1 MVQHG
6 NTQHGGEQDEGGGSE
21 AGAARSD
28 AEKAGPHPP
37 VRLVAGAYLL
47 TVNAVEGSEIEPCPS
62 AELPGEPRK
71 LSPEERPSQGPAA
84 TLTGGTPAG
93 VFAIPMLERE
103 EERELLARQLARGRS
118 VRLTGPSG
126 AGRTTLLNAV
136 AEDVAGLAPDGVVRL
151 SGYHRTP
158 EDLLQELFSAVHDAP
173 RHRPSVAEIREAL
186 HDVGAVVIIDDLA
199 FGGAA
204 LDRLLDATPEC
215 AFLLA
220 ATPDVAAPSADA
232 HVEEVPLSGLS
243 RTGCL
248 ELLELAVRR
257 PLTNEETDAA
267 GDLWFGSEGS
277 SEGLPLRFVQ
287 AGALLR
293 HDTAEVLSSCAD
305 DGVSALVA
313 GQLSD
318 EAREALRFALS
329 LGGELPH
336 HTRMPALT
344 GDPQAGDAVA
354 ELAGAGLVTPAGAR
368 FRLAAGVSEELNAA
382 GYADGTDNRA
392 LSAAHHYSWWTGHH
406 SAGAERVGAEADAVL
421 AAVHGAHRGGH
432 ASAAVL
438 LARTAAP
445 VLAGTLRWSVWERML
460 RAGQEAARTSGEVA
474 QEAYFHHELGV
485 LALCGGQLQRAH
497 AELDASIA
505 LRGALADQQGTVAG
519 RRALALVTDLM
530 AEAEHE
536 QQSEYGSGQA
546 ASPPTAPAA
555 VPIPEP
561 QPEPASLAHE
571 APTSRLAGAF
581 RQGSGAQREIRRD
594 ESETARTVAATAR
607 HRTGDGAGGKGGT
620 HAAVRSSR
628 GRSRRG
634 NMAAAG
640 AGAVLMAVLGTI
652 MGLGSMPDDGPG
664 PSDRGDK
671 PGSSSTQPEESDLNA
686 DDPESGSPESK
697 DRKSESPSSSSKAP
711 GASDSASGP
720 RPSDSSS
727 EPGEKPSGSEPGSA
741 GGSDGSGGSDNGGS
755 GNGGSDSGGSD
766 GGGTDGG
773 TDDGGTSDGGTDS
786 GGTDGGTADGG
797 TSDGGTDSGGTDDG
811 GTSDGGTDSGGTD
824 DGGTSD
830 GGTDSGGTSDG
841 GTDSGGTADG
851 GTDSGGTSDGGTGS
865 PSPTESPIA

>member
-21 AGAARSD
+21 AGAAWSD
-28 AEKAGPHPP
+28 AEEAGPHPP

-47 TVNAVEGSEIEPCPS
+47 TVNAVDGSEIEPCPS
-62 AELPGEPRK
+62 SELPGGPRK
-71 LSPEERPSQGPAA
+71 LSPDERSSQGPAA

-103 EERELLARQLARGRS
+103 EERERLARQLARGRS

-173 RHRPSVAEIREAL
+173 RHRPSVAEIRAAL
-186 HDVGAVVIIDDLA
+186 HDIGAVVIIDDLA

-204 LDRLLDATPEC
+204 LDQLLDATPEC

-220 ATPDVAAPSADA
+220 ATPDVAAPSADV
-232 HVEEVPLSGLS
+232 HVEEVPLTGLS

-267 GDLWFGSEGS
+267 GDLWFGSEGIP
-277 SEGLPLRFVQ
+277 EGLPLRFVQ

-293 HDTAEVLSSCAD
+293 HGSAEDLSSCGDA
-305 DGVSALVA
+305 GMSALVA
-313 GQLSD
+313 GQLSG

-336 HTRMPALT
+336 HTRLPALT
-344 GDPQAGDAVA
+344 GEPQAGDAVA
-354 ELAGAGLVTPAGAR
+354 ELAGAGLVTAAGAR
-368 FRLAAGVSEELNAA
+368 FRLAAGVSEELNAS
-382 GYADGTDNRA
+382 GHGDGTDDRA
-392 LSAAHHYSWWTGHH
+392 LSAAHHYSWWTGHG

-445 VLAGTLRWSVWERML
+445 VLAGTLRWSAWERVL

-474 QEAYFHHELGV
+474 EEAYFHHELGV

-505 LRGALADQQGTVAG
+505 LRGALADQQGTIAG
-519 RRALALVTDLM
+519 RRALALVTDAM
-530 AEAEHE
+530 AAVEHE
-536 QQSEYGSGQA
+536 QQSEDGFGHA
-546 ASPPTAPAA
+546 APPSAAPAA

-561 QPEPASLAHE
+561 EPQPASPADE

-581 RQGSGAQREIRRD
+581 RQGSGARHEVRRD
-594 ESETARTVAATAR
+594 EAETARTVAATAR
-607 HRTGDGAGGKGGT
+607 HRTDDGAGGKGGT
-620 HAAVRSSR
+620 HAAVRSR
-628 GRSRRG
+628 RPSRRG

-664 PSDRGDK
+664 PSDRGNK

-697 DRKSESPSSSSKAP
+697 DRDSKKPSSSSTAP

-727 EPGEKPSGSEPGSA
+727 EPGEEPSGSEPGGA
-741 GGSDGSGGSDNGGS
+741 GGSNGSGGSDNGGT
-755 GNGGSDSGGSD
+755 DSGGSD
-766 GGGTDGG
+766 GGTDDGGTSDGGTDSGGADDGGTSDGGTDSGGTDGG

-786 GGTDGGTADGG
+786 GGTD
-797 TSDGGTDSGGTDDG
+797 S
-811 GTSDGGTDSGGTD
+811 
-824 DGGTSD
+824 

-841 GTDSGGTADG
+841 GTDSG